1 MSGKTVLMFNLIE
14 ELLDKT
20 VLLLNQIIEEME
32 MLEMYV
38 LMLLYQEIEEQ
49 LDKVELMLL
58 YQQNMNKEIIVQVLY
73 HMIEILYRLN
83 KILIELI
90 LNQEIEKI
98 E

>member
-32 MLEMYV
+32 MLERYV

-49 LDKVELMLL
+49 LDKVELL
-58 YQQNMNKEIIVQVLY
+58 YQENMNKEIIVLVLY
-73 HMIEILYRLN
+73 HMIEILNRLN

-90 LNQEIEKI
+90 LNQEIERI

>member
-32 MLEMYV
+32 MLERYV

-49 LDKVELMLL
+49 LDKVELL
-58 YQQNMNKEIIVQVLY
+58 YRENMNKEIIVLVLY
-73 HMIEILYRLN
+73 HMIEILNRLN

-90 LNQEIEKI
+90 LNQEIERI